1 MPVDPESGEGLLPG
15 LQITAFLL
23 CTHSAFPYSVLMGGK
38 REREGKTEGKGEGE
52 DGEGDRRE
60 TGSGG
65 REIFLFF

>member
-23 CTHSAFPYSVLMGGK
+23 CTHIAFPYSVLMRGK
-38 REREGKTEGKGEGE
+38 REREGKTKGEGEGE

-60 TGSGG
+60 KGSRG